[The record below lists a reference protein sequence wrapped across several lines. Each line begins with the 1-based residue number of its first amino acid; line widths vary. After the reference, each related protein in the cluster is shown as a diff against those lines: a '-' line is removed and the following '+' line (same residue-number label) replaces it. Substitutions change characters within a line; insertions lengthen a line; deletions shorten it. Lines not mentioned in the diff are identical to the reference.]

1 MAEPVAAAIYARIS
15 SDPGETRQGVERQLE
30 DCRRVAADLGWPVAA
45 EYVDNDVSAYSGKA
59 RPEYERLVSDIG
71 DGLIDGLVVWHQD
84 RLHRRPVELEHFFTV
99 IDAAGIAG
107 NVKTVTGNS
116 DFGTGDGIFTARL
129 IGAVAAKESADKSR
143 RVARK
148 HEQRAAQG
156 IPHKGS
162 TRPFGYE
169 ADFVTIRP
177 DEARVV
183 RDLAA
188 RFLAGESLRSLA
200 EWLNDTG
207 VERVSGGTGW
217 ITTTVR
223 GILTNP
229 RYAGLMTHRR
239 QVVGPGQWE
248 PIIDEDT
255 HRRILVTIA
264 AKKAAGRR
272 TPQTYLLTGL
282 LRCGRCGNRLYSSAR
297 HEGTSNGVGRAPTRT
312 TRRRYVCMSGPDHG
326 GCGRL
331 TAVAEP
337 VEELVTSAVLFT
349 LDTPELAAALSGKA
363 SPDEQAKALADEIE
377 HLEAKQ
383 QELADAYAADL
394 ITMSEWRR
402 AGATIND
409 RLDAARRRLA
419 SRTRTDT
426 LHGLI
431 GNATALAGQWPTLSL
446 SRQHAIVRALIDH
459 ITIGPGTPGARAFD
473 PDRLTITWRI

>member
-1 MAEPVAAAIYARIS
+1 MVDPVAVAIYARIS
-15 SDPGETRQGVERQLE
+15 SDPSESRQGVERQLE
-30 DCRRVAADLGWPVAA
+30 DCRRMAADLGWTVVG
-45 EYVDNDVSAYSGKA
+45 EYVDNDVSAYSGKV
-59 RPEYERLVSDIG
+59 RPEYQRLLRDIT
-71 DGLIDGLVVWHQD
+71 DSLIDGLIVWHQD

-99 IDAAGIAG
+99 IDDAGMAG

-169 ADFVTIRP
+169 SDFTTINAA
-177 DEARVV
+177 EARVV

-200 EWLNDTG
+200 EWLNESG
-207 VERVSGGTGW
+207 IERVSGGSGW

-223 GILTNP
+223 GILINP
-229 RYAGLMTHRR
+229 RYAGLMAHRG
-239 QVVGPGQWE
+239 QVIGPGQWE

-264 AKKAAGRR
+264 TKKASGRR
-272 TPQTYLLTGL
+272 TPQTYLLSGM
-282 LRCGRCGNRLYSSAR
+282 LRCSKCGNRLYSSVR
-297 HEGTSNGVGRAPTRT
+297 HEGSSNGANRAPTRT

-331 TAVAEP
+331 SAVAEP
-337 VEELVTSAVLFT
+337 VEQLVTNAVLYT
-349 LDTPELAAALSGKA
+349 LDTPELAAALSGKD
-363 SPDEQAKALADEIE
+363 SPDQQARALGDEIE
-377 HLEAKQ
+377 RLEAKQ
-383 QELADAYAADL
+383 SELADAYGTDL
-394 ITMSEWRR
+394 ITMTEWRR
-402 AGATIND
+402 AGATVTE
-409 RLDAARRRLA
+409 RLETARRRLA

-426 LHGLI
+426 LHGLL
-431 GNATALAGQWPTLSL
+431 GNATALAQQWPTLSL
-446 SRQHAIVRALIDH
+446 SRQHAIIRALVES
-459 ITIGPGTPGARAFD
+459 ITIGPGTRGAQVFD
-473 PDRLTITWRI
+473 PDRLTIMWRL